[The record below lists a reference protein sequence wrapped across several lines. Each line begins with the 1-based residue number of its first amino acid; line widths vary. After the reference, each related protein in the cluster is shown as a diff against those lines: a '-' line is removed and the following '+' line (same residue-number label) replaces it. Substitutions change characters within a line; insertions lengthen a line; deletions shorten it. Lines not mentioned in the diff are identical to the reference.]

1 MVSVWLVR
9 MRVRVKMRVAS
20 NQSYRDYRDYRDQW
34 NILEQITSVVYRCVI
49 LFGILVRD
57 TATEKYV
64 TRILLVQKF
73 KQSIKW
79 TTKETNN
86 NKYVW
91 LLQSQE
97 TPLEVCFS

>member
-9 MRVRVKMRVAS
+9 VRVRVKMRVAS
-20 NQSYRDYRDYRDQW
+20 NQSYRDQW

-64 TRILLVQKF
+64 TRIHFSTEIQV
-73 KQSIKW
+73 
-79 TTKETNN
+79 
-86 NKYVW
+86 KY
-91 LLQSQE
+91 
-97 TPLEVCFS
+97 